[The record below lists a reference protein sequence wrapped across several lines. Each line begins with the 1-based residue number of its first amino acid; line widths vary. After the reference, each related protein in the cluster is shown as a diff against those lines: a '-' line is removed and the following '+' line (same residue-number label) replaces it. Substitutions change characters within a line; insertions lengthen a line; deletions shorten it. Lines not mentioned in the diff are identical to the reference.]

1 MMLYSNIALGLYV
14 EIFKACL
21 CIDIISF
28 IYRLVLATE
37 SKPILCQAV
46 KMFDISTR
54 DSGDF
59 LALGGSFEVP
69 IG

>member
-1 MMLYSNIALGLYV
+1 MV

-37 SKPILCQAV
+37 SKPISCQAV
-46 KMFDISTR
+46 KMFDISIR
-54 DSGDF
+54 DSVGDF